1 MSNTTPKPSSS
12 KKTGPKFQLNDT
24 FWKWVLIS
32 LGALAIVFA
41 IFMMYLFV
49 NSHENDGSSA
59 PVATAEPDEHSEQGH
74 HNAADDNEI
83 LDNEAQEPG
92 LLSDGEYKND
102 SFTANSPT
110 TTKVEGDNKLV
121 ASGGH
126 NFTVTFDGM
135 RVAHSESMSEC
146 TLKDR
151 TDLCVAAKASYNGKN
166 FLIVAL
172 NDGADTG
179 FFRGIA
185 KEKEISVKGSPK
197 AYNGLLSVGIDAH
210 PSQMIALSTPD
221 RAGVLIA
228 SDHEAGLTEADMD
241 EVAQHVSVK

>member
-1 MSNTTPKPSSS
+1 MSNTTPKPSSP

-32 LGALAIVFA
+32 LGALAIIFA
-41 IFMMYLFV
+41 LFMMYLFV
-49 NSHENDGSSA
+49 NSHETEGSSA
-59 PVATAEPDEHSEQGH
+59 PVATAEPDEHSEH

-83 LDNEAQEPG
+83 LDNESQEPG
-92 LLSDGEYKND
+92 LLSDGKYKND

-166 FLIVAL
+166 FLIVVL

-210 PSQMIALSTPD
+210 PSQVIALSTPD